1 MTNEERARRFLARRE
16 VMTNEERARRFLAPI
31 LDGVDDDNEE
41 DVALVASLTSEFD
54 NVCARILDEVGVT
67 VAAVDGGVEALRAV
81 AKLRTKWLGSAR

>member
-1 MTNEERARRFLARRE
+1 
-16 VMTNEERARRFLAPI
+16 MTNEERARRFLAPI
-31 LDGVDDDNEE
+31 LDGESCLVDDDNEE